1 MTDLPPQ
8 NRYGAIARALHWTMF
23 ALIAVQIAGG
33 LMLEGLPRGTALKRL
48 AFDGHETIGIVAVL
62 LVLARIA
69 WNLSHRGPSPEGAVR
84 QRKLAKA
91 AHGAL
96 CVPMIAVPVVG
107 YAMVDA
113 KGHDVAFFA
122 WSARDLVAKDADLG
136 KALERVHE
144 RLARALTGLVGLHVA
159 TAFWHHFGLRDG
171 ALRGRLP
178 SRA

>member
-48 AFDGHETIGIVAVL
+48 AFDGHETIGIVAIL

-69 WNLSHRGPSPEGAVR
+69 WNLSHPGPSPEGATW
-84 QRKLAKA
+84 QRGLAKA

-96 CVPMIAVPVVG
+96 YVLMIAVPVVG
-107 YAMVDA
+107 YAMVNA

-122 WSARDLVAKDADLG
+122 WSAPDLVAKDADLG
-136 KALERVHE
+136 KTLERVHE
-144 RLARALTGLVGLHVA
+144 RLAWALTGLVGLHVA
-159 TAFWHHFGLRDG
+159 AAFWHHFGLRDG
-171 ALRGRLP
+171 TLRRMLP